1 MAIYHTTEVMLS
13 RQDIVQEIRRV
24 EVVTLNVK
32 KEIKSLKN
40 RVRAYKGWTKRYR
53 KQLHELKQ
61 DNAAIS
67 RQRDKALQDL
77 QELQVKQQDLLQAV
91 AEAKQAKERRD
102 RAILQLDEVIAK
114 IEQYREV
121 CLRANKI
128 TYADKTY
135 LIKEA
140 ERLFFDEEIISQDIE
155 FDSQEQPQMLTDRA
169 SIGRS
174 LLDR

>member
-1 MAIYHTTEVMLS
+1 MLS

-24 EVVTLNVK
+24 ELVTQNVK
-32 KEIKSLKN
+32 REIKTLKN

-53 KQLHELKQ
+53 QQIHGLKQ

-67 RQRDKALQDL
+67 LQRDKALQ
-77 QELQVKQQDLLQAV
+77 ELQIKQQSLLDAV
-91 AEAKQAKERRD
+91 AEAKQAKEKRD

-114 IEQYREV
+114 IEQYQEI
-121 CLRANKI
+121 CQRANKI

-140 ERLFFDEEIISQDIE
+140 ERLFFDEEIISQEIE
-155 FDSQEQPQMLTDRA
+155 FDSQQQPQMLTDRA